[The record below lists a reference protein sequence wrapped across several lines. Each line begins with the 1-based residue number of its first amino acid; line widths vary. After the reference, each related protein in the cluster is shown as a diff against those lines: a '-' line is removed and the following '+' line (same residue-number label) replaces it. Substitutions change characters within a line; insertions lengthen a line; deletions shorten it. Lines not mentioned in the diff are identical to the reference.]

1 VSTPAFPNML
11 QMEPRVPRVAW
22 IAIRAFTV
30 AAALALIG
38 ALFADPHW
46 ALSVFWGI
54 FIPLTPLLFFLAPGL
69 WRNICPLAAVNQT
82 ARVFRFSRGLTLP
95 EPLVEHAYLIP
106 VVLLFGLIPARRVL
120 FNTNG
125 PAVGALLLGVGA
137 LAFFGGVAL
146 RGKSGWCSTFC
157 PLLPV
162 QRIYGQTPFAIVR
175 NSHCEPCVGCAKNC
189 FDFNPQV
196 AQFADLYDDHPV
208 RPAYRKLFVGAF
220 PGLVL
225 AYFTIGNHGVLR
237 TYELFAAVVL
247 ASAGL
252 FLLLDTVVRIS
263 TATIPTLF
271 AAAALN
277 IFYWYSFP
285 RLAQRLA
292 HAQPDWWVWGSRG
305 VLAAL
310 TLVWVART
318 LRKEDRFV
326 EVASA
331 AGGIRLG
338 AGIASALRDT
348 AAIADVTVLPQ
359 QRRIAVE
366 SGATLLEVIEKA
378 GLSIESGCRMGMCG
392 ADPICVIDGA
402 DSLSAVGDDERSTL
416 ERLGLAGSTRMACCA
431 RVRGPVSISLTPE
444 RRIAAA
450 GAEVAHDTAPGIE
463 RVVIVGNGIAGT
475 TAADYVRRRHPSCS
489 IDLVAREEHFLYN
502 RMAIS
507 RLVYGRSAMQGL
519 YLQPEEWYEEQ
530 RITPWLNTRA
540 ARIDRERRELV
551 LATGE
556 ALPYDRLIL
565 AAGSEARV
573 PPIEGM
579 DLPGSF
585 VMRTAEDAM
594 DLRAYA
600 QESGARRAVVVGGG
614 LLGLEAAYAL
624 HQLGVRATVLHHS
637 QRLLNHQLD
646 ERCSALVLSFLE
658 GLGVSVSLEA
668 EAVAVRGAGRVQD
681 VLLEDGQ
688 TVPADLFLVCT
699 GVRSNVELARAA
711 QLEVG
716 NGVVVDDRMRTS
728 DPAIFAAGDIAE
740 FEGRTWG
747 LWPTAVEQGRI
758 AALNALGA
766 DERYVDTPPVTML
779 KVTGAD
785 LLSAGRF
792 EPEEGDEV
800 VVLEDPVDHR
810 YRKLVVRDGAIVG
823 AIVFGYPLEGPG
835 VAAAMKSG
843 RDLSPQLDALRSGDW
858 SGFVDRPAVVPSEA
872 VA

>member
-1 VSTPAFPNML
+1 ML
-11 QMEPRVPRVAW
+11 QMQPRVSRAVW
-22 IAIRAFTV
+22 LAIRAVTV

-38 ALFADPHW
+38 ALFADPTW
-46 ALSVFWGI
+46 ALSIFWGI
-54 FIPLTPLLFFLAPGL
+54 FIPLAPLLFFVAPGL

-95 EPLVEHAYLIP
+95 RPLVEHGYLIP
-106 VVLLFGLIPARRVL
+106 VVMLFGLIPARRVL

-137 LAFFGGVAL
+137 LAFFGGIAL
-146 RGKSGWCSTFC
+146 KGKSGWCSTFC

-175 NSHCEPCVGCAKNC
+175 NSHCEPCLGCAKNC

-196 AQFADLYDDHPV
+196 AQFADLYDDNPA

-225 AYFTIGNHGVLR
+225 AYFNVGNHGVLR
-237 TYELFAAVVL
+237 TYELFAVVVL

-252 FLLLDTVVRIS
+252 FLLLDSVVRIS
-263 TATIPTLF
+263 
-271 AAAALN
+271 
-277 IFYWYSFP
+277 
-285 RLAQRLA
+285 
-292 HAQPDWWVWGSRG
+292 
-305 VLAAL
+305 
-310 TLVWVART
+310 
-318 LRKEDRFV
+318 LRSEERFL
-326 EVASA
+326 EVASSV
-331 AGGIRLG
+331 GGVRLG
-338 AGIASALRDT
+338 AGAVSALRDS
-348 AAIADVTVLPQ
+348 AAAADVTVLPQ

-366 SGATLLEVIEKA
+366 AGATLLEVIEKD
-378 GLSIESGCRMGMCG
+378 GLPIEAGCRMGMCG
-392 ADPICVIDGA
+392 ADPICVLDGA
-402 DSLSAVGDDERSTL
+402 DSLSPVGDDERSTL

-431 RVRGPVSISLTPE
+431 RVRGHVSISLTPE

-450 GAEVAHDTAPGIE
+450 GAGLAEGVEPGIE

-475 TAADYVRRRHPSCS
+475 TAADYVRRRHPTCS

-519 YLQPEEWYEEQ
+519 YLQPDAWYEEQ

-556 ALPYDRLIL
+556 TLPYDRLIL
-565 AAGSEARV
+565 AAGSEAWV
-573 PPIEGM
+573 PPIDGIEL
-579 DLPGSF
+579 DGSF

-594 DLRAYA
+594 DLRAYV
-600 QESGARRAVVVGGG
+600 QESGARRGVVVGGG

-624 HQLGVRATVLHHS
+624 HQLGVRVTVLQHS

-646 ERCSALVLSFLE
+646 ERGSAFVRSFLE
-658 GLGVSVSLEA
+658 GLGLAVTLQA
-668 EAVAVRGAGRVQD
+668 EAVAVRGTGRVEE
-681 VLLEDGQ
+681 VLLKDGQ
-688 TVPADLFLVCT
+688 TLPAELFLVCT
-699 GVRSNVELARAA
+699 GVRANVELARAA

-716 NGVVVDDRMRTS
+716 RGVVVDDRMRTS
-728 DPAIFAAGDIAE
+728 DPAIFAAGDVAE
-740 FEGRTWG
+740 FDGKIWG
-747 LWPTAVEQGRI
+747 LWPMAVEQGRI
-758 AALNALGA
+758 AALNALGG
-766 DERYVDTPPVTML
+766 DEPYVEAPPVTML

-800 VVLEDPVDHR
+800 VALEDAADHR
-810 YRKLVVRDGAIVG
+810 YRKLVLRDGAIVG
-823 AIVFGYPLEGPG
+823 AILFGYPLEAPG
-835 VAAAMKSG
+835 VAAAMKAR
-843 RDLSPQLDALRSGDW
+843 RDLSAQLDALRAGDW
-858 SGFVDRPAVVPSEA
+858 SVFVEQPGDVPSEA
-872 VA
+872 AA

>member
-1 VSTPAFPNML
+1 ML
-11 QMEPRVPRVAW
+11 QMQPRVSRAVW
-22 IAIRAFTV
+22 LAIRAVTV

-38 ALFADPHW
+38 ALFADPTW
-46 ALSVFWGI
+46 ALSIFWGI
-54 FIPLTPLLFFLAPGL
+54 FIPLAPLLFFVAPGL

-95 EPLVEHAYLIP
+95 RPLVEHGYLIP
-106 VVLLFGLIPARRVL
+106 VAMLFGLIPARRVL

-137 LAFFGGVAL
+137 LAFFGGIAL
-146 RGKSGWCSTFC
+146 KGKSAWCSTFC

-162 QRIYGQTPFAIVR
+162 QRICGQTPFAIVR
-175 NSHCEPCVGCAKNC
+175 NSHCEPCLGCAKNC

-196 AQFADLYDDHPV
+196 AQFADLYDDNPA

-225 AYFTIGNHGVLR
+225 AYFNVGNHGVLR
-237 TYELFAAVVL
+237 TYELFAVVVL

-252 FLLLDTVVRIS
+252 FLLLDSVVRIS

-277 IFYWYSFP
+277 VYYWYSFP

-305 VLAAL
+305 AIAAL
-310 TLVWVART
+310 TLIWVART
-318 LRKEDRFV
+318 LRSEERFL
-326 EVASA
+326 EVASSV
-331 AGGIRLG
+331 GGVRLG
-338 AGIASALRDT
+338 AGAVSALRDS
-348 AAIADVTVLPQ
+348 AAAADVTVLPQ

-366 SGATLLEVIEKA
+366 AGATLLEVIEKD
-378 GLSIESGCRMGMCG
+378 GLPIEAGCRMGMCG
-392 ADPICVIDGA
+392 ADPICVLDGA
-402 DSLSAVGDDERSTL
+402 DSLS
-416 ERLGLAGSTRMACCA
+416 TRMVCCA
-431 RVRGPVSISLTPE
+431 RVRGHVSISLTPE

-450 GAEVAHDTAPGIE
+450 GAGLAEGVEPGIE

-475 TAADYVRRRHPSCS
+475 TAADYVRRRHPTCS
-489 IDLVAREEHFLYN
+489 DLVAREEHFLYN

-519 YLQPEEWYEEQ
+519 YLQPDAWYEEQ

-556 ALPYDRLIL
+556 TLPYDRLIL
-565 AAGSEARV
+565 AAGSEAWM
-573 PPIEGM
+573 PPIDGM
-579 DLPGSF
+579 ELDGSF

-594 DLRAYA
+594 DLRAYV
-600 QESGARRAVVVGGG
+600 QESGARRGFVVGGG

-624 HQLGVRATVLHHS
+624 HQLGVRVTVLQHS

-646 ERCSALVLSFLE
+646 ERGSAFVRSFLE
-658 GLGVSVSLEA
+658 GLGLAVTLQA
-668 EAVAVRGAGRVQD
+668 EAVAVRGAGRVEE
-681 VLLEDGQ
+681 VLLKDGQ
-688 TVPADLFLVCT
+688 TLPAELFLVCT
-699 GVRSNVELARAA
+699 GVRANVELARAA

-716 NGVVVDDRMRTS
+716 RGVVVDDRMRTS
-728 DPAIFAAGDIAE
+728 DPAIFAAGDVAE
-740 FEGRTWG
+740 FDGKFWG
-747 LWPTAVEQGRI
+747 LWPMAVEQGRI
-758 AALNALGA
+758 AALNALGG
-766 DERYVDTPPVTML
+766 DEPYVEAPPVTML

-792 EPEEGDEV
+792 EPEEGDEGV
-800 VVLEDPVDHR
+800 ALEDAADHR
-810 YRKLVVRDGAIVG
+810 YRKLVLRDGAIVG
-823 AIVFGYPLEGPG
+823 AILFGYPLEAPG
-835 VAAAMKSG
+835 VAAAMKAR
-843 RDLSPQLDALRSGDW
+843 RDLSAQLDALRAGDW
-858 SGFVDRPAVVPSEA
+858 SVFVEQPGDVPSEA
-872 VA
+872 AA

>member
-1 VSTPAFPNML
+1 ML
-11 QMEPRVPRVAW
+11 QMQPRVPRAVW
-22 IAIRAFTV
+22 LAIRAVTV
-30 AAALALIG
+30 AAALSEIG
-38 ALFADPHW
+38 ALFADPTW
-46 ALSVFWGI
+46 ALSIFWGI
-54 FIPLTPLLFFLAPGL
+54 FIPLAPLLFFLAPGL

-95 EPLVEHAYLIP
+95 KPLVEHGYLIP
-106 VVLLFGLIPARRVL
+106 VVMLFGLIPARRVL

-137 LAFFGGVAL
+137 LAFFGGIAL
-146 RGKSGWCSTFC
+146 KGKSGWCSTFC

-175 NSHCEPCVGCAKNC
+175 NSHCEPCLGCAKNC

-196 AQFADLYDDHPV
+196 AQFADLYDDNPV

-220 PGLVL
+220 PGLVI
-225 AYFTIGNHGVLR
+225 AYFTVGNHGVLR
-237 TYELFAAVVL
+237 TYELFAVVVL

-252 FLLLDTVVRIS
+252 FLLLDSLVRIS

-271 AAAALN
+271 AAAAFN
-277 IFYWYSFP
+277 VYYWYSFP

-305 VLAAL
+305 AVIVLS
-310 TLVWVART
+310 LVWVART
-318 LRKEDRFV
+318 LRSEERFL
-326 EVASA
+326 EVASSV
-331 AGGIRLG
+331 GGVRLG
-338 AGIASALRDT
+338 AGAVSALRDS
-348 AAIADVTVLPQ
+348 AAAAADVTVLPQ

-366 SGATLLEVIEKA
+366 AGATLLEVIEKD
-378 GLSIESGCRMGMCG
+378 GLPIESGCRMGMCG
-392 ADPICVIDGA
+392 ADPICVLDGA
-402 DSLSAVGDDERSTL
+402 DSLSPIGDDERSTL
-416 ERLGLAGSTRMACCA
+416 ERLGLADSTRMACCA

-444 RRIAAA
+444 RRIASAAA
-450 GAEVAHDTAPGIE
+450 GPVEGVEPGIE

-519 YLQPEEWYEEQ
+519 YLQPDAWYEEQ

-565 AAGSEARV
+565 AAGSEAWV
-573 PPIEGM
+573 PPIEGIEL
-579 DLPGSF
+579 DGSF

-594 DLRAYA
+594 DLRAYV
-600 QESGARRAVVVGGG
+600 QESGARRGVVVGGG

-624 HQLGVRATVLHHS
+624 HQLGVRVTVLQHS

-646 ERCSALVLSFLE
+646 ERGSAFVRSFLE
-658 GLGVSVSLEA
+658 GLGLTVVVEA
-668 EAVAVRGAGRVQD
+668 EAVAVRGTGRVED
-681 VLLEDGQ
+681 VLLKDGQ
-688 TVPADLFLVCT
+688 TLPAELFLVCT
-699 GVRSNVELARAA
+699 GVRANVELAEAA

-716 NGVVVDDRMRTS
+716 RGVVVDDRMRTS
-728 DPAIFAAGDIAE
+728 DPAIFAAGDVAE
-740 FEGRTWG
+740 FEGRIWG
-747 LWPTAVEQGRI
+747 LWPMAVEQGRI
-758 AALNALGA
+758 AALNALGG
-766 DERYVDTPPVTML
+766 DEPYVEAAPVTML

-800 VVLEDPVDHR
+800 IALEDAADHR
-810 YRKLVVRDGAIVG
+810 YRKLVLRDGAIVG
-823 AIVFGYPLEGPG
+823 AVIFGYPLEAPG
-835 VAAAMKSG
+835 VSAAMKAG
-843 RDLSPQLDALRSGDW
+843 RDLSAQLDALRAGDW
-858 SGFVDRPAVVPSEA
+858 SAFVEQPDGAASEA
-872 VA
+872 AA